1 MKKLILAIVAI
12 VIATASANATKRI
25 DSDGNTV
32 YHHFIVPLQYQMQTF
47 DFPKES
53 SLYGT
58 GLVLTSISHWGKF
71 HVGANVNL
79 SINAGIVDDSGMIVD
94 FGPSARYDLV
104 DKRLFIN
111 MPVNVTCGCYWPEGT
126 TDTQTSWGMRIT
138 PSLYAFITDHIGIF
152 AGPQVIFDFSSGSK
166 ASFGMQAGVAI
177 SF

>member
-12 VIATASANATKRI
+12 VIASASANAAHRV

-32 YHHFIVPLQYQMQTF
+32 YHHFIVPLQYQMETF
-47 DFPKES
+47 DYPKES
-53 SLYGT
+53 SMYGA
-58 GLVLTSISHWGKF
+58 GLVITSLSHWGKF
-71 HVGANVNL
+71 HVGANMNF
-79 SINAGIVDDSGMIVD
+79 SINAGIVDDSGVIFD

-111 MPVNVTCGCYWPEGT
+111 MPVNISCACYWPDRSG
-126 TDTQTSWGMRIT
+126 TQTSWGMRIT

-152 AGPQVIFDFSSGSK
+152 AGPQVNFGFSSGSK
-166 ASFGMQAGVAI
+166 ASFGMQAGVAL